1 MGSSLGPDHLT
12 YTKHTRAKDRP
23 DIPLIKYSVLLVSLL
38 DFFEKGVIKVLVKQ
52 GYLVEGGAKSIL
64 KFGIGSLHEEDVL
77 MLIG

>member
-1 MGSSLGPDHLT
+1 MGSSLGPDHLA
-12 YTKHTRAKDRP
+12 YTENTRAKYRP
-23 DIPLIKYSVLLVSLL
+23 DVPLIKYSVLLVSLI
-38 DFFEKGVIKVLVKQ
+38 DFFQKGVIKVLVKQ